1 MIGRLVHF
9 FVPAG
14 TFFVPGRVRLAI
26 GWVPASSGSEVNSS
40 LPQVKKNLPQTYLR
54 KASKRDRKNVPQ
66 MRNRENLP
74 HAGIWAFGYLRARLL
89 VSI

>member
-26 GWVPASSGSEVNSS
+26 GLVPASSGSEVNSS

-54 KASKRDRKNVPQ
+54 KASKQDRKKVPE
-66 MRNRENLP
+66 MRTRKDLP
-74 HAGIWAFGYLRARLL
+74 Y
-89 VSI
+89 